1 MHLAE
6 QGEGPVV
13 LLCHGGG
20 TRRVVSGVAQIAVIV
35 LPIFE
40 QRLWQLGQI
49 EIDEP
54 ILESIES

>member
-13 LLCHGGG
+13 LLCHGG